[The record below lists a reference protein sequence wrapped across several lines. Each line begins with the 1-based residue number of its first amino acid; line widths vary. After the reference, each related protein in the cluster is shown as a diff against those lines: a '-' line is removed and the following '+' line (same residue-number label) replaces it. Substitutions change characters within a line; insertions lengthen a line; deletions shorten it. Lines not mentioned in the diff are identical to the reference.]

1 MRIVWTRLADRDL
14 DAIEDYISGDDPA
27 AAIRTV
33 LKIAR
38 NVGDLLAEHQGLGRP
53 GRVAGTRELVVPG
66 TPFLVAYRVRAAE
79 VQILRV
85 LHGAR
90 RWPED
95 L

>member
-1 MRIVWTRLADRDL
+1 MRIVWTKVADSDL
-14 DAIEDYISGDDPA
+14 DAIEDYISGDDPVA
-27 AAIRTV
+27 AVRTV
-33 LKIAR
+33 LKIAQS
-38 NVGDLLAEHQGLGRP
+38 VGDLLAEHPGLGRP
-53 GRVAGTRELVVPG
+53 GRVADTRELVVPG
-66 TPFLVAYRVRAAE
+66 TPFVVAYRVRAAE